1 MNMMFAIPTARLS
14 WPIVQIAPSTL
25 KLTGLLGLNA
35 SNADELSL
43 KLEHRVGWD
52 GSHTPSSVTPVRLD
66 NQCPLLAR
74 AHVQKSL
81 VPSLDDLSL
90 ADVEGERLSAVV
102 AGIELGAV
110 GVEGTAVVDVD
121 FVAWRFLSVCFRG
134 LLAWV
139 ALTALGLPGA
149 LDGLGDLNVERL
161 VERRGGAEEER
172 ER

>member
-1 MNMMFAIPTARLS
+1 MTSAIRTARLH
-14 WPIVQIAPSTL
+14 WPIVQILPSTL
-25 KLTGLLGLNA
+25 KLAGLFGLNA

-43 KLEHRVGWD
+43 ELEHRVGWD
-52 GSHTPSSVTPVRLD
+52 GSHTPSSVSPVRLD
-66 NQCPLLAR
+66 GQRPLLAG
-74 AHVQKSL
+74 AHVQEAL

-134 LLAWV
+134 LLASV

-149 LDGLGDLNVERL
+149 LDGMGNLDVERL
-161 VERRGGAEEER
+161 VERGGGAEEER